1 MTTTPPSVPS
11 TPAEVIDL
19 VAVSFSRLLRA
30 REVAISPA
38 EVIEVR
44 TVLALVGARHTETL
58 RAALRA
64 VTVKYR
70 REDRAFDAVFDHF
83 FLGIRPA
90 AADDVPSGRGA
101 SFEVGSPPE
110 QLDLSA
116 DDSSSSFSP
125 SDLDP
130 AEVGDLLEGDET
142 SRRDEG
148 AHYEDSDFSTA
159 TGEEELV
166 VQEGADR
173 WQSSVT
179 YEIEVDRAETDRVG
193 ELGSSAI
200 SVSGEE
206 SLEWSEA
213 LDVLRSLDGY
223 DARQVYAA
231 TGDQDGGE
239 SAEAG
244 AAQSA
249 LIVDAV
255 VAFLDSLSAD
265 VLAGA
270 AGNGEEPDGAGVPDH
285 VDLERAC
292 HEVMRRIRGAPRRR
306 SRPFARGLLDSRS
319 TLRRAWATD
328 GEAFTLMNRTRVPGP
343 LKLLILV
350 DVSLSVR
357 PVTGFVLRLAQSLHR
372 KVNRCSVVAFVDR
385 PVDVTD
391 LLLASSG
398 DNALA
403 TVLAAPGLDLEA
415 SSDYGRMFEQLLDRY
430 GGLIDART
438 SVLIVGD
445 GRSNGLDPRADLMG
459 RISRRAHRV
468 AWITPEARR
477 YWNRHT
483 CGLSAYVQHL
493 DGVVTARDP
502 AELSERAGLLGSSLA

>member
-1 MTTTPPSVPS
+1 MTTTPSPAPPP
-11 TPAEVIDL
+11 PAEVIAL
-19 VAVSFSRLLRA
+19 VAVSFGRLLRA

-44 TVLALVGARHTETL
+44 TVLALVGARDPGTL

-83 FLGIRPA
+83 FLGIGPA
-90 AADDVPSGRGA
+90 GAEDTSSGRGA
-101 SFEVGSPPE
+101 SAEVGSLPE

-116 DDSSSSFSP
+116 EDSSSSSSP

-130 AEVGDLLEGDET
+130 AQVGDLLEGDE
-142 SRRDEG
+142 SGRRDEG
-148 AHYEDSDFSTA
+148 AHYEESDFSTA
-159 TGEEELV
+159 TGEEEFAV
-166 VQEGADR
+166 GEGADR
-173 WQSSVT
+173 WQSPVT
-179 YEIEVDRAETDRVG
+179 YEIEVDRAATDRVG

-206 SLEWSEA
+206 SLEWSDA

-223 DARQVYAA
+223 DARQVYAGA
-231 TGDQDGGE
+231 GDRDE
-239 SAEAG
+239 DDAAEAS
-244 AAQSA
+244 AAKSA

-265 VLAGA
+265 VLAA
-270 AGNGEEPDGAGVPDH
+270 AEGGGEPEGDRAPDH
-285 VDLERAC
+285 GDLERAC

-306 SRPFARGLLDSRS
+306 SRPFARHAKG
-319 TLRRAWATD
+319 
-328 GEAFTLMNRTRVPGP
+328 NRG
-343 LKLLILV
+343 
-350 DVSLSVR
+350 SV
-357 PVTGFVLRLAQSLHR
+357 G
-372 KVNRCSVVAFVDR
+372 AFVDR
-385 PVDVTD
+385 PGDVTD

-430 GGLIDART
+430 GGMIDART

-483 CGLSAYVQHL
+483 CGLSTYVQHL

>member
-1 MTTTPPSVPS
+1 
-11 TPAEVIDL
+11 
-19 VAVSFSRLLRA
+19 
-30 REVAISPA
+30 
-38 EVIEVR
+38 
-44 TVLALVGARHTETL
+44 
-58 RAALRA
+58 
-64 VTVKYR
+64 
-70 REDRAFDAVFDHF
+70 
-83 FLGIRPA
+83 
-90 AADDVPSGRGA
+90 
-101 SFEVGSPPE
+101 
-110 QLDLSA
+110 
-116 DDSSSSFSP
+116 
-125 SDLDP
+125 
-130 AEVGDLLEGDET
+130 
-142 SRRDEG
+142 
-148 AHYEDSDFSTA
+148 
-159 TGEEELV
+159 EEELV

-285 VDLERAC
+285 ADLERAC

-328 GEAFTLMNRTRVPGP
+328 GEAFTLMNRT
-343 LKLLILV
+343 
-350 DVSLSVR
+350 
-357 PVTGFVLRLAQSLHR
+357 
-372 KVNRCSVVAFVDR
+372 
-385 PVDVTD
+385 
-391 LLLASSG
+391 
-398 DNALA
+398 
-403 TVLAAPGLDLEA
+403 
-415 SSDYGRMFEQLLDRY
+415 
-430 GGLIDART
+430 
-438 SVLIVGD
+438 
-445 GRSNGLDPRADLMG
+445 
-459 RISRRAHRV
+459 
-468 AWITPEARR
+468 
-477 YWNRHT
+477 
-483 CGLSAYVQHL
+483 
-493 DGVVTARDP
+493 
-502 AELSERAGLLGSSLA
+502 

>member
-1 MTTTPPSVPS
+1 MTTTPSPAPP

-19 VAVSFSRLLRA
+19 VAVSFGRLLRA

-44 TVLALVGARHTETL
+44 TVLALVGARDPGTL

-83 FLGIRPA
+83 FLGIGPA
-90 AADDVPSGRGA
+90 GAEDTSSGRGA
-101 SFEVGSPPE
+101 SAEVGSLPE

-116 DDSSSSFSP
+116 DDSSSSTSP

-130 AEVGDLLEGDET
+130 AQVGDLLEGDE
-142 SRRDEG
+142 SGRRDEG
-148 AHYEDSDFSTA
+148 AHYEESDFSTA
-159 TGEEELV
+159 TGEEEFAV
-166 VQEGADR
+166 GEGADR
-173 WQSSVT
+173 WQSPVT
-179 YEIEVDRAETDRVG
+179 YEIEVDRAATDRVG

-206 SLEWSEA
+206 SLEWSDA

-223 DARQVYAA
+223 DARQVYAGA
-231 TGDQDGGE
+231 GDRDE
-239 SAEAG
+239 DDAAEAG

-249 LIVDAV
+249 MIVDAV

-265 VLAGA
+265 VLAA
-270 AGNGEEPDGAGVPDH
+270 AEGGGEPEGDRAPDH
-285 VDLERAC
+285 GDLERAC

-343 LKLLILV
+343 LKLLVLV

-391 LLLASSG
+391 LLLSSSG
-398 DNALA
+398 DDALA